1 MKKVFTLL
9 FVAMMGLCSWADDDV
24 TFDFDNNYHQL
35 FPTLPGV
42 SSNNSHDGDFTEA
55 TTTVLEGVSLTV
67 SAGLEG
73 EPANCICDTY
83 GFPCLLMC
91 SGTLTITAPEGKA
104 ITNVLI
110 PPVRTSW
117 YGYNM
122 PNWGTLTFYM
132 DTSGNMDLRWKGI
145 TDSLVFTIGGRNP
158 FRSFVVTLSEGVN
171 NIRSMKAD
179 SLKSNAIYNLQ
190 GQRMMATKKG
200 LYIINGKKVVK

>member
-9 FVAMMGLCSWADDDV
+9 FVAMIGLCSWADDYV

-42 SSNNSHDGDFTEA
+42 SSNTSHDGDFTEA

-73 EPANCICDTY
+73 EPANCIWDT
-83 GFPCLLMC
+83 FPRLRMC
-91 SGTLTITAPEGKA
+91 SGTFSITAPEGKV
-104 ITNVLI
+104 ITNVFI
-110 PPVRTSW
+110 PPTRTSW
-117 YGYNM
+117 YGENM

-145 TDSLVFTIGGRNP
+145 TDSLAITIRGETRLGII
-158 FRSFVVTLSEGVN
+158 VVTLSEGVN
-171 NIRSMKAD
+171 NISSMKTDA
-179 SLKSNAIYNLQ
+179 LKSNAIYNLQ

>member
-9 FVAMMGLCSWADDDV
+9 FVAMMGLCSWADDYV
-24 TFDFDNNYHQL
+24 TFDFLNNYRQL

-42 SSNNSHDGDFTEA
+42 SSNNSHDGDFTET

-91 SGTLTITAPEGKA
+91 SGTLTITAPEGKV
-104 ITNVLI
+104 ITNILI
-110 PPVRTSW
+110 DGSW
-117 YGYNM
+117 RDDNFFNPGS
-122 PNWGTLTFYM
+122 LTCM
-132 DTSGNMDLRWKGI
+132 INTAGELSIHWKGI

-200 LYIINGKKVVK
+200 LYIINGKKVVR